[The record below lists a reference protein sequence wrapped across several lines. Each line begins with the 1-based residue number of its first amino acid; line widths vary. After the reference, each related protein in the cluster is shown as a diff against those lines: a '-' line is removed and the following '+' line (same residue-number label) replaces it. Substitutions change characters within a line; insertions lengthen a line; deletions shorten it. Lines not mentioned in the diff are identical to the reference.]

1 MYSEYCISPFISS
14 STKSIN
20 KRAINGGPFKPDD
33 IYIPSDPKEVDGNIV
48 VEFAVVTTSANGTPV
63 VVPGKELVDMIKK
76 KATDIGRKLGATF
89 VGTRIKSS
97 PIKKKPTSETR
108 TKRAKGQ
115 SAGLIAGVTVAVG
128 LLVIITAIAIWY
140 FRLVTVLYSLRRYTF
155 IFTVGPCYLVHVR
168 DIRNVRDNGS

>member
-14 STKSIN
+14 RTKSIN
-20 KRAINGGPFKPDD
+20 KRAINGGPFIPDD

-63 VVPGKELVDMIKK
+63 VVPGKELADMIKK

-89 VGTRIKSS
+89 VGTKIKSS

-115 SAGLIAGVTVAVG
+115 SA
-128 LLVIITAIAIWY
+128 
-140 FRLVTVLYSLRRYTF
+140 
-155 IFTVGPCYLVHVR
+155 R
-168 DIRNVRDNGS
+168 D